1 MNFEI
6 RFEELL
12 YNHQLYDIY
21 FITNK
26 MFREM
31 AHFIITRNN
40 GSSYV
45 LECDL
50 LYAQRALEEEG
61 SGSKLSML
69 HPGTSGHGT
78 AGIDY
83 WCKWDS

>member
-1 MNFEI
+1 
-6 RFEELL
+6 
-12 YNHQLYDIY
+12 
-21 FITNK
+21 
-26 MFREM
+26 M

-83 WCKWDS
+83 